1 MAKASHPTGTLT
13 TDLLTVCEA
22 LEARYGR
29 RKAPKPTDFI
39 EALVFQILEL
49 GVGERQSR
57 DALKRLRDE
66 FVDWNDMRVASIRE
80 IEDILTPRYHKVRE
94 KAEDLKSLLADLW
107 TAFRRM
113 DLGAVLEPQ
122 GLETLRALPDTTNIR
137 RDSVERAIAQM
148 MDARLF
154 PTDEDQFKLIKLL
167 GGVPKHASREQW
179 QKKIEEALELDD
191 LLRLHRVAREHVV
204 LCQEAGEDEPQPI
217 SFAWD
222 QADPLGMGK
231 PAKAEKPAAKAE
243 KPAAKAPA
251 KAEKPVA
258 KPEAKVGKPAAKPE
272 TVAKPEAKADKPTGK
287 VEKPATGKVA
297 KPAPVPAKA
306 KTEPKAEKA
315 PAAKVEKAPAK
326 DAKKPEPAK
335 KPAKADDKP
344 APAKKPTKK

>member
-80 IEDILTPRYHKVRE
+80 IEDILGARYHKVRE

-148 MDARLF
+148 MDLRLF

-179 QKKIEEALELDD
+179 QKKIEEALEPED

-204 LCQEAGEDEPQPI
+204 LCQEAGEDEPQVI
-217 SFAWD
+217 SFGWD

-231 PAKAEKPAAKAE
+231 PAKPAKAEKPATGKVEKPAAKAE
-243 KPAAKAPA
+243 KPATGKIEKPAAKAEVKPEP
-251 KAEKPVA
+251 KAEKPA
-258 KPEAKVGKPAAKPE
+258 PAAKSE
-272 TVAKPEAKADKPTGK
+272 KPAPAAKADKPAAAK
-287 VEKPATGKVA
+287 AEKSEKPASAKAA
-297 KPAPVPAKA
+297 KP
-306 KTEPKAEKA
+306 EKA
-315 PAAKVEKAPAK
+315 PA
-326 DAKKPEPAK
+326 AKKPEPAK
-335 KPAKADDKP
+335 KAAKADDKP
-344 APAKKPTKK
+344 AAKKPTKK

>member
-1 MAKASHPTGTLT
+1 MAKASHPTGTLS

-29 RKAPKPTDFI
+29 RKAQKPTDFI

-80 IEDILTPRYHKVRE
+80 IEDILGARYHKVRE

-148 MDARLF
+148 MDVRLF
-154 PTDEDQFKLIKLL
+154 PTDEDQFRLIKLL
-167 GGVPKHASREQW
+167 GGVPKHASNEQW
-179 QKKIEEALELDD
+179 QKKIEEALELED

-217 SFAWD
+217 SYGWD
-222 QADPLGMGK
+222 QPDPLGMGK
-231 PAKAEKPAAKAE
+231 PAKPAKADKPATGKVEKPAAKAE
-243 KPAAKAPA
+243 KPAA
-251 KAEKPVA
+251 
-258 KPEAKVGKPAAKPE
+258 AKVEKPAAKPE
-272 TVAKPEAKADKPTGK
+272 PKPKAEKPAPAVKAEKPAPAAKADKPAAAK
-287 VEKPATGKVA
+287 AEKSD
-297 KPAPVPAKA
+297 KPAPAKA
-306 KTEPKAEKA
+306 AKPEKA
-315 PAAKVEKAPAK
+315 PA
-326 DAKKPEPAK
+326 AKKPEPAK

>member
-1 MAKASHPTGTLT
+1 MAKASHPTGTLS

-29 RKAPKPTDFI
+29 RKAQKPTDFI

-66 FVDWNDMRVASIRE
+66 FVDWNDMRVATVRE
-80 IEDILTPRYHKVRE
+80 IEDILGARYHKVRE
-94 KAEDLKSLLADLW
+94 KAEDLRSLLADLW

-113 DLGAVLEPQ
+113 DLGTVLEPQ

-148 MDARLF
+148 MDARIF
-154 PTDEDQFKLIKLL
+154 PTDEDQFRLIKLL

-179 QKKIEEALELDD
+179 QKKIEEALELED

-217 SFAWD
+217 SFGWD

-231 PAKAEKPAAKAE
+231 PAKPAKAEKPATGKIEKPATGKVEKPAAKAE
-243 KPAAKAPA
+243 DKPAKPEAKKAEAKPEPKPEAKKPEPKPEAKKPEPKPEAKKPEAKPEAKKPAAKA
-251 KAEKPVA
+251 E
-258 KPEAKVGKPAAKPE
+258 
-272 TVAKPEAKADKPTGK
+272 
-287 VEKPATGKVA
+287 
-297 KPAPVPAKA
+297 
-306 KTEPKAEKA
+306 
-315 PAAKVEKAPAK
+315 
-326 DAKKPEPAK
+326 AKKPEPKKAEKPAKAEPAAK
-335 KPAKADDKP
+335 KPAKK
-344 APAKKPTKK
+344 